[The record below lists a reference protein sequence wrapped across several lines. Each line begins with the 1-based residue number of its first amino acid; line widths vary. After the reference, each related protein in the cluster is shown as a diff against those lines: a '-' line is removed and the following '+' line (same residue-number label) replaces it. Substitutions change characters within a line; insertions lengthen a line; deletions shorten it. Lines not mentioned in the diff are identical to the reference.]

1 MTAVVV
7 RWYASAAEAAGTA
20 EETVEGTSVAELLAS
35 ARARHG
41 ERLSRVLDVCSVLV
55 DGQRTAADDPRPLE
69 AGATVDVLPPFAG
82 G

>member
-1 MTAVVV
+1 M
-7 RWYASAAEAAGTA
+7 RWYASAAEAAGA
-20 EETVEGTSVAELLAS
+20 PEESVEGASVAEVLAA

-55 DGQRTAADDPRPLE
+55 DGQRTARDDRRPLD